1 MHLLIFSETITERFP
16 DMLIALMQMRETTKL
31 QTLGLYEDPGF
42 AELAFARDDL
52 ENKRNYLARTCG

>member
-1 MHLLIFSETITERFP
+1 
-16 DMLIALMQMRETTKL
+16 MLIALMQMRETTKL